1 MKLKRK
7 RGYDGTIR
15 TVCTDDNEKAL
26 GLIGPLS
33 DLLEAGIVQR
43 APSETELNMWVL
55 FNLNGQVLAEKPTRE
70 ECFELVGWK

>member
-1 MKLKRK
+1 MKLMKKRN
-7 RGYDGTIR
+7 YNGTVR
-15 TVCTDDNEKAL
+15 TVCTDDSEKA
-26 GLIGPLS
+26 IGVIGQLV